1 VDLDAPF
8 EHGPEIDLHLPAL
21 LPADY
26 MPDVHLRLTLYKRIA
41 SCKSSAELDELQVEM
56 IDRFGLL
63 PPPAKDLFRLAEL
76 KLKAAPLG
84 VRKIEAGASGG
95 RIHFTPDTPVE
106 PRTVIALIQQQP
118 KTYKLDGQDRL
129 RFSLDLDDREQ
140 RFRAVDALL
149 QRLTVA
155 AA

>member
-1 VDLDAPF
+1 
-8 EHGPEIDLHLPAL
+8 
-21 LPADY
+21 
-26 MPDVHLRLTLYKRIA
+26 
-41 SCKSSAELDELQVEM
+41 M

-63 PPPAKDLFRLAEL
+63 PLPAKDLFRLAEL

-95 RIHFTPDTPVE
+95 RIQFAPDTPVD
-106 PRTVIALIQQQP
+106 PRRVIALIQQQP

-129 RFSLDLDDREQ
+129 RFSLDLEDREQ
-140 RFRAVDALL
+140 RFHAVGALL
-149 QRLTVA
+149 ERLTTA